1 MKLSSKSLKIVCPI
15 FGIKKPYSM
24 FFSFT
29 IKNPKLLK
37 MEIKTNFG
45 ILQILKHF
53 SESFHHSINLLLVKS
68 AVYSV
73 SLNFKMMLTLYKMAR
88 SNCRLKPL
96 DTL

>member
-45 ILQILKHF
+45 F
-53 SESFHHSINLLLVKS
+53 S
-68 AVYSV
+68 YSKNIA
-73 SLNFKMMLTLYKMAR
+73 NFEAFL
-88 SNCRLKPL
+88 
-96 DTL
+96 